1 MRHWFGQLPIEVPSV
16 QARWATANELE
27 RENRELRQANEILR
41 KGETLFRHWSKDNGR
56 TRILLRRSA
65 TARFAIDCLH

>member
-16 QARWATANELE
+16 QARWATASELE

-41 KGETLFRHWSKDNGR
+41 KGETLFRHWSEDNGER
-56 TRILLRRSA
+56 GSVAQIA
-65 TARFAIDCLH
+65 